1 MGIEGTGI
9 ERAGAALAATDGL
22 RVFWMPGCSSC
33 VKVKEFLKKL
43 GIAFDS
49 VNVLTDPKAESDLQ
63 AMGAMGFPVVSRGK
77 EFVCAQSLDDV
88 SKFLGRE
95 VKFDRLSPAELM
107 DRWFYFSDIAL
118 SLVERI
124 PQQELQALPIPNRNR
139 TLHGLS
145 YHIFQVPEAYL
156 ENAENGEEH
165 FDKYFD
171 APPPD
176 DVKTSAARPG
186 IRTPH
191 HQPAA
196 PLLRQSLGQVVQLD
210 REDVLRHPAGAPFP
224 RTIDLAHGAAHP
236 AASIRAGRLQRSA
249 DTPHRRD
256 QVQRPADAGRA
267 LGIRQDDPSGCRVAS
282 ARHSARRRVGQRDR
296 PCGDRVGSMV

>member
-88 SKFLGRE
+88 SKFLGRD
-95 VKFDRLSPAELM
+95 VKFDRLPPADLM

-124 PQQELQALPIPNRNR
+124 PQEELQALPIPNRNR

-176 DVKTSAARPG
+176 DVKTSAHVLEYGHRITNRLHRYYGNLSDKSFGWTVKTFYG
-186 IRTPH
+186 IQPVH
-191 HQPAA
+191 HF
-196 PLLRQSLGQVVQLD
+196 L
-210 REDVLRHPAGAPFP
+210 E
-224 RTIDLAHGAAHP
+224 
-236 AASIRAGRLQRSA
+236 RSTWHMA
-249 DTPHRRD
+249 QH
-256 QVQRPADAGRA
+256 
-267 LGIRQDDPSGCRVAS
+267 IRQLQFVLDGYKVPL
-282 ARHSARRRVGQRDR
+282 ARRVDEAKYKGL
-296 PCGDRVGSMV
+296 PMPEGLWE